1 MGAKVR
7 TQDAEHDVELAKVQ
21 DRHLG
26 EVTVCL
32 ETTRWTMEMGEKGKK

>member
-7 TQDAEHDVELAKVQ
+7 TQDAEHDVQLAKVQ

-26 EVTVCL
+26 DVTVCL
-32 ETTRWTMEMGEKGKK
+32 EIIRWTEEKGEKRKK